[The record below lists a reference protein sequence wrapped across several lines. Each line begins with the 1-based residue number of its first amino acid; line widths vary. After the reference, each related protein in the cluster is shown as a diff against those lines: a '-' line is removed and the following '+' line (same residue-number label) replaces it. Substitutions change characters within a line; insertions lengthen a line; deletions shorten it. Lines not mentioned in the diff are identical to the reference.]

1 MLPHFFGGRKLHRH
15 PKSAEGKGE
24 EVVKAM
30 VVKRRLGEMLVD
42 AEVITEEQL
51 RRAVAEHR
59 KSGLKLGQYL
69 SRQGVVN
76 ENQIVDT
83 LSQQLKIEKYHPEQY
98 PIDMDLARMIPFE
111 TAQKLQ
117 VAPLRKKG
125 RLLTVA
131 MTDPLDINTMD
142 SIEITTNSEVEPVVC
157 TEHEFNQ
164 LINGLYGQNS
174 GLGGVMGGMEVE
186 ALSEEEA
193 AQEQSAEEV
202 QVSSLQDM
210 AGEAP
215 VVRLVNSI
223 FAQAIRERASDIHI
237 SPQQNSVQV
246 RFRMDGKLHEV
257 PSPPKSLAL
266 PIAARIKILAN
277 MDITVSRIPQDGRFT
292 LRMDNREINVRV
304 SSMPTIH
311 GENVVLRLLDMS
323 SGVYS
328 LDRLGMI
335 RTDRDKIETMIRKA
349 YGMIL
354 STGPTG
360 SGKSTSLY
368 SILNELNSTD
378 TNIITL
384 EDPVEYRI
392 DNIRQVQLNR
402 KAGMTF
408 AGGLRSILRQDPD
421 IIMVGEIRDSET
433 AAIAIQAAQTGHRLL
448 STIHTNDAAGAITRF
463 IDMGVEPFLIA
474 SALLVS
480 FAQRLVRTICPYCV
494 EPYQPSEASLVA
506 WGLDKAQNPNF
517 KRGKGCYQCMST
529 GYKGRTGIFE
539 VLVND
544 EMIQEMILKRKS
556 SQEITRVAV
565 GEGKLRTLK
574 EDAASKVLQGIT
586 TLEEAASA
594 VMV

>member
-1 MLPHFFGGRKLHRH
+1 MAAK
-15 PKSAEGKGE
+15 K
-24 EVVKAM
+24 
-30 VVKRRLGEMLVD
+30 RLGEMLIE
-42 AEVITEEQL
+42 AGILTEEQL
-51 RRAVAEHR
+51 RKAVAEH
-59 KSGLKLGQYL
+59 KKAGLRLGQYL

-83 LSQQLKIEKYHPEQY
+83 LSQQLKIEKYHPDQY
-98 PIDMDLARMIPFE
+98 PIDVDLARMIPFE
-111 TAQKLQ
+111 TAQKMQ

-142 SIEITTNSEVEPVVC
+142 TIEITTNSEVEPVVC
-157 TEHEFNQ
+157 TEREVNQ
-164 LINGLYGQNS
+164 LINGLYGQQS
-174 GLGGVMGGMEVE
+174 GLGGVMEGMEIE
-186 ALSEEEA
+186 AQSEEETA
-193 AQEQSAEEV
+193 HEKAAEEV

-215 VVRLVNSI
+215 VIRLVNSI

-237 SPQQNSVQV
+237 SPQQSSMQV

-266 PIAARIKILAN
+266 PITARIKILAN

-292 LRMDNREINVRV
+292 LKMDNREINVRV

-335 RTDRDKIETMIRKA
+335 ETDRDKIDTMIRKA

-463 IDMGVEPFLIA
+463 IDMGIEPFLVS

-480 FAQRLVRTICPYCV
+480 FAQRLVRTICPYCE
-494 EPYQPSEASLVA
+494 EPHRPSEAALVA
-506 WGLDKAQNPNF
+506 WGLDKAENPHF
-517 KRGKGCYQCMST
+517 KKGKGCYQCMNT

-556 SQEITRVAV
+556 SQEITRVALA
-565 GEGKLRTLK
+565 EGRLRTLK
-574 EDAASKVLQGIT
+574 DDAAGKVLQGIT
-586 TLEEAASA
+586 TLEEAATA

>member
-1 MLPHFFGGRKLHRH
+1 MI
-15 PKSAEGKGE
+15 
-24 EVVKAM
+24 VK
-30 VVKRRLGEMLVD
+30 KRLGDMLV
-42 AEVITEEQL
+42 ESKLLTEEQL
-51 RRAVAEHR
+51 KQALTEH
-59 KSGLKLGQYL
+59 KKAGLKLGQFL
-69 SRQGVVN
+69 SRQGVIN
-76 ENQIVDT
+76 ENQIVDA
-83 LSQQLKIEKYHPEQY
+83 LSRQLKIEKYHPDQY
-98 PIDMDLARMIPFE
+98 PIDMNLARLIPIE

-117 VAPLRKKG
+117 VAPLCKKG

-131 MTDPLDINTMD
+131 VTDPLDINALDT
-142 SIEITTNSEVEPVVC
+142 IEIAVNAEVDPVIC
-157 TEHEFNQ
+157 TEREFNQ
-164 LINGLYGQNS
+164 LINGLYGVQS
-174 GLGGVMGGMEVE
+174 GVGGVIESMEIE
-186 ALSEEEA
+186 TQPEEEG
-193 AQEQSAEEV
+193 AQDQLAEEV
-202 QVSSLQDM
+202 QVASLQGM

-223 FAQAIRERASDIHI
+223 FAQAIREGASDVHI
-237 SPQQNSVQV
+237 SPQQTSIQV
-246 RFRMDGKLHEV
+246 RFRIDGKLHEV
-257 PSPPKSLAL
+257 PSPPKSLFL
-266 PIAARIKILAN
+266 PIAARMKILAN

-292 LRMDNREINVRV
+292 LRMEKREINVRV
-304 SSMPTIH
+304 SSMPTIY

-323 SGVYS
+323 SGIYS
-328 LDRLGMI
+328 LDRLGMV
-335 RTDRDKIETMIRKA
+335 RTDREKIEMMSRKA

-368 SILNELNSTD
+368 AILSELNCPD
-378 TNIITL
+378 THLITL

-392 DNIRQVQLNR
+392 DNVRQVQLNR

-448 STIHTNDAAGAITRF
+448 STIHTNDAAGAITRLM
-463 IDMGVEPFLIA
+463 DMGVEPFLVA

-480 FAQRLVRTICPYCV
+480 FAQRLVRTICPYCK
-494 EPYQPSEASLVA
+494 EPYRPSEAALVA
-506 WGLDKAQNPNF
+506 WGLDKAENGHFQ
-517 KRGKGCYQCMST
+517 RGKGCYQCMNT

-556 SQEITRVAV
+556 AQEITRVAV
-565 GEGKLRTLK
+565 AEGKLRTLK
-574 EDAASKVLQGIT
+574 EDAASKVLKGIT